1 MNNYENIIVTII
13 NAIKDFII
21 AAIPFLSNKK
31 INDMKLKE
39 KFEEPP
45 LEEPPLV
52 TKESSNNDLNHDM
65 FIPDISCLEDFDIT
79 DESYIENIGTY
90 LAADRNQDQ
99 LNIKIRE

>member
-39 KFEEPP
+39 KF
-45 LEEPPLV
+45 EEPPLV

>member
-45 LEEPPLV
+45 LV
-52 TKESSNNDLNHDM
+52 TKESSNNDLNHNM

>member
-1 MNNYENIIVTII
+1 MNNCENIIVAII

-21 AAIPFLSNKK
+21 AVIPFLSNKK

-45 LEEPPLV
+45 LV
-52 TKESSNNDLNHDM
+52 TKESSNNNLNHDM